1 MCKTQCTTD
10 IMRKKYRG
18 DFVRGDAVFYVN

>member
-1 MCKTQCTTD
+1 
-10 IMRKKYRG
+10 MRKKYRG